1 MFVKKKKKKKKKKI
15 SSASPQ
21 IWCPG
26 RSVLQALIFN
36 SLGWTPLPRWKLS
49 TPPPSG
55 IVCLFIDWGR
65 VRLGCIFYEI
75 KYLGLR
81 TEVLMQCS
89 LKFIRAV
96 LMTWRITFSSL
107 ETAST
112 PENNL
117 GGKNTIIYIIKHEAK
132 FTVKLYQKTPGQI
145 IPFPKWCYTYIE
157 ILECI
162 TFTAKHLTYIS
173 AFFML
178 HDKWLYINKGLL

>member
-1 MFVKKKKKKKKKKI
+1 
-15 SSASPQ
+15 
-21 IWCPG
+21 
-26 RSVLQALIFN
+26 
-36 SLGWTPLPRWKLS
+36 
-49 TPPPSG
+49 
-55 IVCLFIDWGR
+55 
-65 VRLGCIFYEI
+65 
-75 KYLGLR
+75 
-81 TEVLMQCS
+81 MQCS

-117 GGKNTIIYIIKHEAK
+117 VEKNTIIYIIKHEAK
-132 FTVKLYQKTPGQI
+132 FTVKLYRKTPGQI
-145 IPFPKWCYTYIE
+145 IPFPKLCYTYRYIE

-178 HDKWLYINKGLL
+178 HDKWLYIKGLL